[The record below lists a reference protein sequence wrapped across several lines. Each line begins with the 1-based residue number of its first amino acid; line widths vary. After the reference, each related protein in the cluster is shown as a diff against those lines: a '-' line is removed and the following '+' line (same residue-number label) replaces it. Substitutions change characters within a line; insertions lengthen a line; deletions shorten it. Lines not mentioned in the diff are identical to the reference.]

1 MKHLSQHIQEKLK
14 VSINKSHIYDVSVQ
28 DYDRFFDLLVKYDKQ
43 MNKSFYNA
51 TTGEYNPPFNYL
63 DIYDEKELPII
74 DVNFLISGSTVAIKL
89 YGLDYNEKTRRI
101 LIVYRLVDI
110 EYTEHEYD
118 TYMCKDGESFINKL
132 NTDIITEI
140 YNYLIDNTKGAN

>member
-1 MKHLSQHIQEKLK
+1 MKQLSQLIQEKLK
-14 VSINKSHIYDVSVQ
+14 ISNTTAHIYDFTVQ

-63 DIYDEKELPII
+63 DIYDENNLPII
-74 DVNFLISGSTVAIKL
+74 DVNFLIGGSTVAIKL

-101 LIVYRLVDI
+101 LIVYRIVDI
-110 EYTEHEYD
+110 EYTEHDYD

-132 NTDIITEI
+132 NTDVITEI
-140 YNYLIDNTKGAN
+140 YNYLIDNTK